1 VRGCQVSRG
10 EHSTAADSPGTAAT
24 SYNPPV
30 AEDQGKEEEKFDF
43 TSEGEGYISL
53 DEARVLALQ
62 TASSA
67 PGDYGR
73 SFRGVTMVFEVSSL
87 EETDDF
93 YEVTLSFRPQGN
105 FDGTPG
111 QEQFVVGKEGT
122 VAVRQ
127 VLSHPTQTSAS
138 SAGTAGNRGGFPI
151 LPVAI
156 GLVIVGIIAAV
167 GAVVVLMSSGGDS
180 VPIAAVLPT
189 ETPAP
194 TQPPAPTETLA
205 PTETPAA
212 TPTFTPMPT
221 YTPYPSFTPAP
232 TYTPYPT
239 PTYAPTPTFTP
250 MPTYRPTPTAVP
262 PSFTNKWGQT
272 CVRASDG
279 SAVTAWI
286 DGEQMAATNASGGE
300 YNLLID
306 QGFSSFAG
314 KLVRFKVSGM
324 EAQQT
329 AIWVQ
334 GGGEVLNLTV
344 DAGSSRQ
351 GIPTPLSLGPNQFRN
366 WPIGV
371 LAQRVPP
378 HVFVGT
384 VSIC

>member
-1 VRGCQVSRG
+1 M
-10 EHSTAADSPGTAAT
+10 
-24 SYNPPV
+24 

-167 GAVVVLMSSGGDS
+167 GAVVVLMSSGGDG
-180 VPIAAVLPT
+180 VLIAAVAPT

-194 TQPPAPTETLA
+194 TEPAVNIKKTVEAAVQQGLAASATAAPPT
-205 PTETPAA
+205 A
-212 TPTFTPMPT
+212 TSIPKPT
-221 YTPYPSFTPAP
+221 YTPHPTLHSMPTPKPEP
-232 TYTPYPT
+232 TATRVRPTWTPTKPT
-239 PTYAPTPTFTP
+239 PTWSSRFQTTPRPMATP
-250 MPTYRPTPTAVP
+250 DTRTARIV
-262 PSFTNKWGQT
+262 FN
-272 CVRASDG
+272 RAEMTLKAG
-279 SAVTAWI
+279 HYQGAI
-286 DGEQMAATNASGGE
+286 DE
-300 YNLLID
+300 YT
-306 QGFSSFAG
+306 
-314 KLVRFKVSGM
+314 
-324 EAQQT
+324 T
-329 AIWVQ
+329 AIEYDPNYAAAYSGRALAYQ
-334 GGGEVLNLTV
+334 
-344 DAGSSRQ
+344 
-351 GIPTPLSLGPNQFRN
+351 SLGQPT
-366 WPIGV
+366 
-371 LAQRVPP
+371 LADADKTMACSLDSQY
-378 HVFVGT
+378 
-384 VSIC
+384 C